1 MVDALGNWVD
11 AFSATELVDVRVFV
25 QGQRR
30 IAVFRVGD
38 EVLAIDDRCP
48 HEGYPLSKGFVN
60 GCVLTCRWHSFR
72 FDLRSG
78 KCLVGDEPVR
88 SYPVRMMGTMI
99 QLDLAEPDAKSMRA
113 RYSASLYGA
122 LERRRAGQM
131 ARDVVRLIDA
141 GATPFDVAMIAVR
154 FDAERSPYGT
164 SHVPA
169 LAFDVLA
176 RLDGIRARHGAEGE
190 VAALVQVLDL
200 AAEASLSYP
209 PRVRPAPSDAVT
221 FAALR
226 GAVEAED
233 AEVAEALV
241 RTAIATGAPIA
252 EWIQVLVSDHLLDIG
267 HGFIFPP
274 KVLALVERS
283 PEDAD
288 LVLGALVRRIAHG
301 TREEL
306 VPEWSWVT
314 RTLNAV
320 KTPDEEGL
328 RGSLGPYIRAL
339 LDGTRQE
346 LFDTLEVVLAS
357 RTFDAIV
364 DALVI
369 AASVRVL
376 RYDLQIEVD
385 PTVQEGWLDVTH
397 ALTMASALR
406 HYGALD
412 AATRRR
418 ILYFASAFVHERVGL
433 DAPVDLRVL
442 SRDEEH
448 TLFAVSASE
457 PAFVPL
463 PEADA
468 LEQAQAALERR
479 DADKLVQLAE
489 GLYIADR
496 AGLVA
501 LLEDWCLMRPAVRT
515 IFGAHQWKTLICGD
529 LGARHLAGS
538 ADPFVARAA
547 HLPLIAAA
555 RFIGAPLTERSPLQA
570 AHEALR
576 FVRDFRVPRRRI

>member
-78 KCLVGDEPVR
+78 KRLVGDEPVR

-113 RYSASLYGA
+113 RYS
-122 LERRRAGQM
+122 
-131 ARDVVRLIDA
+131 
-141 GATPFDVAMIAVR
+141 
-154 FDAERSPYGT
+154 
-164 SHVPA
+164 
-169 LAFDVLA
+169 
-176 RLDGIRARHGAEGE
+176 
-190 VAALVQVLDL
+190 
-200 AAEASLSYP
+200 ASLSYP

-457 PAFVPL
+457 PA
-463 PEADA
+463 
-468 LEQAQAALERR
+468 RC
-479 DADKLVQLAE
+479 
-489 GLYIADR
+489 R
-496 AGLVA
+496 ASRSPQINVFH
-501 LLEDWCLMRPAVRT
+501 WCAPKIVRT
-515 IFGAHQWKTLICGD
+515 AGRIKHQSSSNATSP
-529 LGARHLAGS
+529 ARS
-538 ADPFVARAA
+538 AM
-547 HLPLIAAA
+547 
-555 RFIGAPLTERSPLQA
+555 
-570 AHEALR
+570 
-576 FVRDFRVPRRRI
+576 